1 MTPVRKYEK
10 YGRFPWKLIIHM
22 LLVVFTTCQVILVV
36 NRGTTYAYSQYAL
49 WNSLFLNH
57 NIQGSTNPIV
67 NSYIIF
73 SSDSVAKYVATS
85 VHRYYDVNSITID
98 NYDFH
103 YKSDGTISPPKLH
116 VKYFDNA
123 KSMNKG
129 YKIEYSLYNNN
140 LGPFSINADDFL
152 DELKEFKIEYNI
164 IHNLNR
170 YVDTSSDCYSWKII
184 QNYDYSSHGVVTTS
198 LDTYRASC
206 HTQPCNWLF
215 SLYFWKIYLTRICNM
230 HSFIIIFIYSY

>member
-1 MTPVRKYEK
+1 
-10 YGRFPWKLIIHM
+10 
-22 LLVVFTTCQVILVV
+22 
-36 NRGTTYAYSQYAL
+36 
-49 WNSLFLNH
+49 
-57 NIQGSTNPIV
+57 
-67 NSYIIF
+67 
-73 SSDSVAKYVATS
+73 
-85 VHRYYDVNSITID
+85 
-98 NYDFH
+98 
-103 YKSDGTISPPKLH
+103 
-116 VKYFDNA
+116 
-123 KSMNKG
+123 MNKG

-206 HTQPCNWLF
+206 HTQPCN
-215 SLYFWKIYLTRICNM
+215 
-230 HSFIIIFIYSY
+230 